1 VGQRLSDCFRPAQA
15 PAFGSRVQRFEF
27 LGREPN
33 GDDLHRR
40 GATSRA
46 PATTVLQFSHVIAGI
61 GLVGPLL
68 DLPLARHELIV

>member
-1 VGQRLSDCFRPAQA
+1 MVA
-15 PAFGSRVQRFEF
+15 SRGGVQGFELF
-27 LGREPN
+27 GRESN

-46 PATTVLQFSHVIAGI
+46 PATTALQVSHVIAGI

-68 DLPLARHELIV
+68 NLPVARHELIV